1 MQGLNWVDGES
12 GLMSRLVFPVNSAE
26 STRSSKPGGHF
37 GRSKYYYV
45 ADTEDASLDQL
56 IENTS
61 SHFGGQGSPVDLIVS
76 QKPDAMIS
84 IGMGPNA
91 KSRFQAAGVPVF
103 KGDRLPIA
111 ELIER
116 YRQDALEELT
126 ELCEHSKD
134 HHH

>member
-1 MQGLNWVDGES
+1 MQSLNSVTVRS
-12 GLMSRLVFPVNSAE
+12 VTMSRLVFPVNRSD

-37 GRSKYYYV
+37 GRSKYYYI
-45 ADTEDASLDQL
+45 ADTEDETRDLL

-76 QKPDAMIS
+76 QRPDGMVS
-84 IGMGPNA
+84 VGMGPNA
-91 KSRFQAAGVPVF
+91 KDRFQAAGVPVY
-103 KGDRLPIA
+103 KGEHLPIS
-111 ELIER
+111 ELIDR
-116 YRQDALEELT
+116 YRRDALEELT